1 MSFTKKIME
10 RNKKGLVK
18 DADEV
23 YDNVYP
29 TIISKISSKASV
41 KRQKVLKK
49 FDDEDKKNEL
59 VCNFKSAYKTINDI
73 IKGDMLSCFED
84 AISGKLESKAFTNI
98 DKSKCIYELL
108 NSVNI
113 YFVNSEM
120 CGDKDKTSDERVIP
134 SDTVWSINLD
144 KKELHKDIENEEF
157 EKANIREKVEAIRL
171 GCYKR
176 DTERYFAGEGS
187 KSMNGSVISSFDDVN
202 KHCSIFLWIDH
213 IYKTSN
219 KYKDN
224 NISFEALLTFVLLH
238 ELMHL
243 MMDVFDEHEFGIKDE
258 GNFKDLGQLW
268 QLYGYFREES
278 LANALALHLCD
289 SRGNKALA
297 YSILEHFVQ
306 NQTIPYQTG
315 LLYKD
320 LFEKAVKNWMKCKTG
335 KYLTKQLA
343 KEWLLEITE
352 EKPDPN
358 NLRRIEDEIEE
369 ILRDK

>member
-1 MSFTKKIME
+1 MSFTKKIKE
-10 RNKKGLVK
+10 KTIK
-18 DADEV
+18 DLINIADEV
-23 YDNVYP
+23 FDNVYP
-29 TIISKISSKASV
+29 TIISEISSKASV
-41 KRQKVLKK
+41 ERQKVLKK
-49 FDDEDKKNEL
+49 FDDKDM

-73 IKGDMLSCFED
+73 IKGDILSCFED

-98 DKSKCIYELL
+98 DKSQCIYELL

-120 CGDKDKTSDERVIP
+120 CGGKTFDERVIP

-144 KKELHKDIENEEF
+144 KKELHNKIENEEF
-157 EKANIREKVEAIRL
+157 EKANIREKVEAVLL

-187 KSMNGSVISSFDDVN
+187 KSMNGSVIRSFGDVS

-213 IYKTSN
+213 IFETSN

-258 GNFKDLGQLW
+258 GNFKDLGQL
-268 QLYGYFREES
+268 YGYFREES

-289 SRGNKALA
+289 STGNKALA

>member
-1 MSFTKKIME
+1 MAKFE
-10 RNKKGLVK
+10 
-18 DADEV
+18 E
-23 YDNVYP
+23 
-29 TIISKISSKASV
+29 TIQLNL
-41 KRQKVLKK
+41 KRRG
-49 FDDEDKKNEL
+49 FDI
-59 VCNFKSAYKTINDI
+59 KSGAT
-73 IKGDMLSCFED
+73 
-84 AISGKLESKAFTNI
+84 
-98 DKSKCIYELL
+98 CIYQLL

-113 YFVNSEM
+113 YLVTHTL
-120 CGDKDKTSDERVIP
+120 CGDKTSDEREIP
-134 SDTVWSINLD
+134 SDKVRSINLD
-144 KKELHKDIENEEF
+144 KKELHNKIENEEF
-157 EKANIREKVEAIRL
+157 DKANERGEVEAVLL

-176 DTERYFAGEGS
+176 DTERYFAGEGL
-187 KSMNGSVISSFDDVN
+187 KSMNGSVISSFGDVS

-213 IYKTSN
+213 IYETSN

-258 GNFKDLGQLW
+258 DLG

-289 SRGNKALA
+289 SKGNKALA

>member
-1 MSFTKKIME
+1 MSFVKKTA
-10 RNKKGLVK
+10 G
-18 DADEV
+18 
-23 YDNVYP
+23 
-29 TIISKISSKASV
+29 
-41 KRQKVLKK
+41 
-49 FDDEDKKNEL
+49 KNPG
-59 VCNFKSAYKTINDI
+59 DI
-73 IKGDMLSCFED
+73 IDKAKLTLFVPIRISNINYNNINISNQEAVSSLSNIKDLLPVIESAFKTTDSIIQGDVLAKFEETIQLNLKRRGFD
-84 AISGKLESKAFTNI
+84 IKSGAT
-98 DKSKCIYELL
+98 CIYQLL
-108 NSVNI
+108 NSVNS
-113 YFVNSEM
+113 YLVPPTL
-120 CGDKDKTSDERVIP
+120 CGDKTSDEREIP
-134 SDTVWSINLD
+134 SDKVRSINLD
-144 KKELHKDIENEEF
+144 KKELHNKIENEEF
-157 EKANIREKVEAIRL
+157 DKANERGEVEAVLL

-176 DTERYFAGEGS
+176 DTERYFAGEGI
-187 KSMNGSVISSFDDVN
+187 KSVNGSVISSFDDVN

-213 IYKTSN
+213 IHDASN
-219 KYKDN
+219 N
-224 NISFEALLTFVLLH
+224 HVSFEALLTFVLLH

-243 MMDVFDEHEFGIKDE
+243 MMDVFDDNEFGIIGE
-258 GNFKDLGQLW
+258 GNLKDLG

-289 SRGNKALA
+289 STGNEALA

-343 KEWLLEITE
+343 KEWMLEITE
-352 EKPDPN
+352 EKSDPN

>member
-1 MSFTKKIME
+1 MSFVKKTAG
-10 RNKKGLVK
+10 KKTS
-18 DADEV
+18 E
-23 YDNVYP
+23 
-29 TIISKISSKASV
+29 
-41 KRQKVLKK
+41 
-49 FDDEDKKNEL
+49 
-59 VCNFKSAYKTINDI
+59 
-73 IKGDMLSCFED
+73 IK
-84 AISGKLESKAFTNI
+84 
-98 DKSKCIYELL
+98 DKSKPTLCAPIRVSDINYNNINISNQEAVSRLSDIKDLLPVIESAFKTTDSIIQGDVLAKFEETIQLNLKRRGFDIESGATCIYQLL

-113 YFVNSEM
+113 YLVTHTL
-120 CGDKDKTSDERVIP
+120 CGDKTSDEREIP
-134 SDTVWSINLD
+134 SDKVRSINLD
-144 KKELHKDIENEEF
+144 KKELHNKIENEEF
-157 EKANIREKVEAIRL
+157 DKANEREEVEAVLL

-213 IYKTSN
+213 IHDASN
-219 KYKDN
+219 N
-224 NISFEALLTFVLLH
+224 HVSFEALLTFVLLH

-243 MMDVFDEHEFGIKDE
+243 MMDVFDENEFGIIGE
-258 GNFKDLGQLW
+258 GNLKDLG

-289 SRGNKALA
+289 STGNKALA

>member
-1 MSFTKKIME
+1 MSFVKKTAGTKTD
-10 RNKKGLVK
+10 G
-18 DADEV
+18 
-23 YDNVYP
+23 
-29 TIISKISSKASV
+29 
-41 KRQKVLKK
+41 
-49 FDDEDKKNEL
+49 
-59 VCNFKSAYKTINDI
+59 
-73 IKGDMLSCFED
+73 IK
-84 AISGKLESKAFTNI
+84 
-98 DKSKCIYELL
+98 DKSKPTLCAPIRISDINYNNINISNQKAVSSLSNIKDLLPVIESAFKTTDSIIQGDVLAKFEETIQLNLKRRGFDIESGATCIYQLL

-113 YFVNSEM
+113 YLVTHTL
-120 CGDKDKTSDERVIP
+120 CGDKTSDEREIP
-134 SDTVWSINLD
+134 SDKVRSINLD
-144 KKELHKDIENEEF
+144 KKELHNKIENEEF
-157 EKANIREKVEAIRL
+157 EEANKREKVEDVLL

-187 KSMNGSVISSFDDVN
+187 KSMNGSVISSFADVRE
-202 KHCSIFLWIDH
+202 HCSIFLWIDH
-213 IYKTSN
+213 IYETSN

>member
-1 MSFTKKIME
+1 MSFVKKTAGTKTSE
-10 RNKKGLVK
+10 
-18 DADEV
+18 
-23 YDNVYP
+23 
-29 TIISKISSKASV
+29 
-41 KRQKVLKK
+41 
-49 FDDEDKKNEL
+49 
-59 VCNFKSAYKTINDI
+59 
-73 IKGDMLSCFED
+73 IK
-84 AISGKLESKAFTNI
+84 
-98 DKSKCIYELL
+98 DKSKPTLCAPIRVSDINYNNINISNQEAVSRLSDIKDLLPVIESAFKTTDSIIQGDVLAKFEETIQLNLKRRGFDIKSGATCIYQLL

-113 YFVNSEM
+113 YLVTHTL
-120 CGDKDKTSDERVIP
+120 CGDKTSDEREIP
-134 SDTVWSINLD
+134 SDKVRSINLD
-144 KKELHKDIENEEF
+144 KKELHNKIENEEF
-157 EKANIREKVEAIRL
+157 DKANERGEVEAVLL

-176 DTERYFAGEGS
+176 DTERYFAGEGI
-187 KSMNGSVISSFDDVN
+187 KSVNGSVISSFDDVN

-213 IYKTSN
+213 IHDASN
-219 KYKDN
+219 N
-224 NISFEALLTFVLLH
+224 HVSFEALLTFVLLH

-243 MMDVFDEHEFGIKDE
+243 MMDVFDENEFGIIGE
-258 GNFKDLGQLW
+258 GNLKDLG

-289 SRGNKALA
+289 SKGNEALA

-352 EKPDPN
+352 EKSDPN

>member
-1 MSFTKKIME
+1 MWFTKKIKE
-10 RNKKGLVK
+10 KTIK
-18 DADEV
+18 DLINIADEV
-23 YDNVYP
+23 FDNVYP
-29 TIISKISSKASV
+29 TIISEISSKASV
-41 KRQKVLKK
+41 ERQKVLKK
-49 FDDEDKKNEL
+49 FDDKDM

-73 IKGDMLSCFED
+73 IKGDILSCFED

-98 DKSKCIYELL
+98 DKSQCIYELL

-120 CGDKDKTSDERVIP
+120 CGDKTFDERVIP
-134 SDTVWSINLD
+134 SDTVCSIKLD
-144 KKELHKDIENEEF
+144 KKELHNKIENEEF
-157 EKANIREKVEAIRL
+157 EEANKREKVEDVLL

-213 IYKTSN
+213 IYETSN
-219 KYKDN
+219 TYKDN

-258 GNFKDLGQLW
+258 GNFKDLGQL
-268 QLYGYFREES
+268 YGYFREES

-289 SRGNKALA
+289 SKGNKALA

>member
-1 MSFTKKIME
+1 MSFVKKTAG
-10 RNKKGLVK
+10 KKTS
-18 DADEV
+18 E
-23 YDNVYP
+23 
-29 TIISKISSKASV
+29 I
-41 KRQKVLKK
+41 
-49 FDDEDKKNEL
+49 
-59 VCNFKSAYKTINDI
+59 
-73 IKGDMLSCFED
+73 
-84 AISGKLESKAFTNI
+84 I
-98 DKSKCIYELL
+98 DKLKPTLCAPIRVSDINYNNINISNQEAVSRLSDIKDLLPVIESAFKTTDPIIQGDVLAKFEETIQLNLKRRGFDIKSGATCIYQLL

-113 YFVNSEM
+113 YLVTHTL
-120 CGDKDKTSDERVIP
+120 CGDKTSDEREIP
-134 SDTVWSINLD
+134 SDKVRSINLD
-144 KKELHKDIENEEF
+144 KKELHNKIENEEF
-157 EKANIREKVEAIRL
+157 DKANERGEVEAVLL

-176 DTERYFAGEGS
+176 DTERYFAGEGL
-187 KSMNGSVISSFDDVN
+187 KSMNGSVISSFDDVS

-213 IYKTSN
+213 IHDASN
-219 KYKDN
+219 N
-224 NISFEALLTFVLLH
+224 HVSFEALLTFVLLH

-243 MMDVFDEHEFGIKDE
+243 MMDVFDDNEFGIKDE
-258 GNFKDLGQLW
+258 GNFKDLW

-289 SRGNKALA
+289 STGNKALA

>member
-1 MSFTKKIME
+1 MSFTKKIKE
-10 RNKKGLVK
+10 KTIK
-18 DADEV
+18 DLINIADEV
-23 YDNVYP
+23 FDNVYP
-29 TIISKISSKASV
+29 TIISEISSKASV
-41 KRQKVLKK
+41 ERQKVLKK

-73 IKGDMLSCFED
+73 IKGDILSCFED

-98 DKSKCIYELL
+98 DKSQYIYELL

-120 CGDKDKTSDERVIP
+120 CGDKTFDERVIP

-157 EKANIREKVEAIRL
+157 EKANIREKVEAVLL

-187 KSMNGSVISSFDDVN
+187 KSMNGSVIRSFGDVS

-213 IYKTSN
+213 IYETSN

-258 GNFKDLGQLW
+258 GNFKDLGQL
-268 QLYGYFREES
+268 YGYFREES

-289 SRGNKALA
+289 STGNKALA

>member
-10 RNKKGLVK
+10 RTKKGLVK
-18 DADEV
+18 GADEV

-49 FDDEDKKNEL
+49 FDDEDKKNKL

-73 IKGDMLSCFED
+73 IKGDILSCFED

-98 DKSKCIYELL
+98 DKSQYIYELL

-120 CGDKDKTSDERVIP
+120 CGDKTFDERVIP
-134 SDTVWSINLD
+134 SDKVCSIKLD
-144 KKELHKDIENEEF
+144 KKELHNKIENEEF
-157 EKANIREKVEAIRL
+157 EKANIREKVEAVLL

-258 GNFKDLGQLW
+258 GNFKDLGQL
-268 QLYGYFREES
+268 YGYFREES

-289 SRGNKALA
+289 STGNEAFA